1 MEVGVTVGDVVLSIV
16 GEGIVVTGKGVSVAM
31 MAEVEVE
38 GVDFNP
44 VHPKTNSNKV
54 KSKN

>member
-31 MAEVEVE
+31 MSEVEVE

-54 KSKN
+54 KNKN